1 MKYVLKINTLYNTA
15 NCNRHFFPSCSL
27 EWYYWALLGLA
38 GIVAIL
44 VLTCCC
50 CCCCS
55 CCRSK
60 KPRGGGVVPMT
71 RKYHVETLARF
82 HKMIFWMSLRNVY
95 HISLLSQVFIQSS
108 CWKTTVPQHMEF
120 GCFFRTGKTRGIY
133 QNDSKF
139 FAQGMYLDSVRTQ
152 PQPLNFFRKFLIGEH
167 TSNEMML
174 FPAAMKLWSR

>member
-1 MKYVLKINTLYNTA
+1 MQPNMKYVLKINTLYNTA

-60 KPRGGGVVPMT
+60 KPRGGGVVQMT
-71 RKYHVETLARF
+71 RKYLARF
-82 HKMIFWMSLRNVY
+82 HKMVLWMSLRNVY

-108 CWKTTVPQHMEF
+108 CWKTTVATTYRIWV
-120 GCFFRTGKTRGIY
+120 FFPDRENAGNLPKSFKIFCTGNVLGQCKDAT
-133 QNDSKF
+133 
-139 FAQGMYLDSVRTQ
+139 A
-152 PQPLNFFRKFLIGEH
+152 
-167 TSNEMML
+167 TS
-174 FPAAMKLWSR
+174 